1 MNKTTPLL
9 AASLSL
15 GLLACIPP
23 NDDADPGIRRALPR
37 AEDVEIRLPENAQ
50 KPSEAKAVGD
60 LAAWYVVTR
69 EITRNLN
76 GGTAWVLIVVHTVVQ
91 FPPTTVEGN
100 TYTWG
105 PWSGAL
111 DPAQYRLVVT
121 DLENGSYGWTLDG
134 DSKIDTAEN
143 NFETIISGTAWPG
156 EVEGQ
161 GHGDFT
167 IDFDA
172 AERVNPVDND
182 AQGVVGIAYDLVA
195 RHLDMTIA
203 STEDRDGVPTPVNY
217 DYSYTEAA
225 DGGGDMVFQAHAD
238 TEDEG
243 GLAEDAVVRSRWL
256 ASGDGRADVRLS
268 SGDLLD
274 LSVTASQ
281 CWDDHFG
288 EVYYSDSAGFVPPS
302 GAETDCA
309 FATSDLPPL

>member
-9 AASLSL
+9 AASMSL
-15 GLLACIPP
+15 GLGLVACVPP
-23 NDDADPGIRRALPR
+23 NDDADPGIRRAIPR
-37 AEDVEIRLPENAQ
+37 AEDVEIKL
-50 KPSEAKAVGD
+50 PSEKAVGD

-76 GGTAWVLIVVHTVVQ
+76 GGTAWVLIVVHTIVQ
-91 FPPTTVEGN
+91 FPPTSVDGN

-111 DPAQYRLVVT
+111 DPAQYRLVVS

-134 DSKIDTAEN
+134 DSKLDATES
-143 NFETIISGTAWPG
+143 FETVISGTAWPG
-156 EVEGQ
+156 EIEGQ

-195 RHLDMTIA
+195 RHLDMSIA
-203 STEDRDGVPTPVNY
+203 TTEDRNGVPTPVNY
-217 DYSYTEAA
+217 DYAYTEAA
-225 DGGGDMVFQAHAD
+225 DGGGDMIFQSHGD
-238 TEDEG
+238 TDDEG
-243 GLAEDAVVRSRWL
+243 TAAEDAVVRSRWL

-268 SGDLLD
+268 SGDLAD

-288 EVYYSDSAGFVPPS
+288 EVYYSDSASFVPTS
-302 GAETDCA
+302 GAESDCA
-309 FATSDLPPL
+309 FASADLPPL